1 MPGIQDR
8 KMFRNA
14 TPMAAGGL
22 MIQALEQAGAVQP
35 VMEQLGI
42 TNLAGAVPGPN
53 MAALFM
59 QMYGR
64 APSPEELQSFMAQN
78 PVGMAEGGATFPDLS
93 GDGKV
98 TQKDIL
104 MGRGVSM
111 ANGGMVPPM
120 EGYMPPMEEN
130 TMADMPLMS
139 PEQEAQIY
147 QEAQNLPPEVIQMA
161 GSELDAVGSEL
172 AAEGVGAAV
181 DEEVSRSINNM
192 DMAGDFKDIMNSVWD
207 ENEGLETYRSRLAE
221 VVGPED
227 AQRTPDSVLALVQPT
242 LQLAQIDQGIGA
254 LMQEELAEVGGM
266 DGGITELATKSAVAD
281 GMAAET
287 GALVNAVG
295 NMAQGPSGIAA
306 TGTDPMGM
314 DPMMVEAMMQ
324 GAGPMGQGMV

>member
-22 MIQALEQAGAVQP
+22 LIEPLRQMGVLKQVEDMVGASRS
-35 VMEQLGI
+35 
-42 TNLAGAVPGPN
+42 VPGTDF
-53 MAALFM
+53 AALFM

-64 APSPEELQSFMAQN
+64 APSPPELQEFMAQN

-111 ANGGMVPPM
+111 ADGGM
-120 EGYMPPMEEN
+120 MPPMEEN

-161 GSELDAVGSEL
+161 GSELDAAGREL

-181 DEEVSRSINNM
+181 NEEVSRSIGNM